1 MEPGFLPLLGASN
14 HGVRCLHCSKCSLP
28 NKTQS
33 DTLNYPRHPHPT
45 LPLAPWEGCGWRDV
59 GGGGDGGRL
68 DGVQAAGGGLG
79 RRGTDGS
86 LGSGG
91 ANLTAGGGQQGQR
104 RGLRVLQEI
113 KRREVRR

>member
-1 MEPGFLPLLGASN
+1 M
-14 HGVRCLHCSKCSLP
+14 
-28 NKTQS
+28 
-33 DTLNYPRHPHPT
+33 
-45 LPLAPWEGCGWRDV
+45 
-59 GGGGDGGRL
+59 
-68 DGVQAAGGGLG
+68 QAAGGGLG